1 MQRKAKLDEISKE
14 VHQGVQ
20 AGCGTTIARG
30 RSGGLGG
37 AQSGTDPIVPLLTSR
52 RPLAQSVLGG
62 SGTSRCSPS
71 FLARPDAS
79 ATGLSLFFPRPD
91 LRPPFLLGFLH
102 PSSGGS
108 GKLLAFACGRVR
120 RGGGLSGA
128 TGQHGAKFGNLRVD
142 MPLLLLES
150 KDRCGDDFRGE
161 LLLWH
166 VSLSHHPR

>member
-1 MQRKAKLDEISKE
+1 MQRKGKLDEISKE

-37 AQSGTDPIVPLLTSR
+37 AQSGTDPIVPLFTSR

-91 LRPPFLLGFLH
+91 LRPPFPLSCGNPLA
-102 PSSGGS
+102 PCSRDSSFFFEMLQVQIWS
-108 GKLLAFACGRVR
+108 
-120 RGGGLSGA
+120 RGGRLSRRRSGQLSRGA
-128 TGQHGAKFGNLRVD
+128 VRFLVARV
-142 MPLLLLES
+142 PSEV
-150 KDRCGDDFRGE
+150 G
-161 LLLWH
+161 
-166 VSLSHHPR
+166 